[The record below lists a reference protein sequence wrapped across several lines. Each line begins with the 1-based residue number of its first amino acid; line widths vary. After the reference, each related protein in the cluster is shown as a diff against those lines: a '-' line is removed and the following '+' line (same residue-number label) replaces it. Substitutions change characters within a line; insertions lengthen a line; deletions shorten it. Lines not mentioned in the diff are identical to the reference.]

1 MTREIDLYINSR
13 YCGFFPLD
21 TVEEYFSEYEERAC
35 QLAEYIDWDEVVLY
49 AIFSY
54 DGEKQTFISADF
66 MTLRLDY
73 DRYAEL
79 CKNLSPDCRL
89 FIKRNL

>member
-35 QLAEYIDWDEVVLY
+35 RLAEYID
-49 AIFSY
+49 
-54 DGEKQTFISADF
+54 
-66 MTLRLDY
+66 
-73 DRYAEL
+73 
-79 CKNLSPDCRL
+79 
-89 FIKRNL
+89 